1 MNTQLTLVHRSIW
14 PKTVLRWLPT
24 FLGFPLGG
32 LAAKLIVGHV
42 DAMAPAVAGGALSG
56 AILGTVQWLGMRRT
70 GPSPLRWIVA
80 TAAGFAVGLGAGA
93 AAVDYQTD
101 LGSLATQGAIC
112 GAAIG
117 VAQAAVLYRRL
128 GRIVL
133 AWPATLA
140 GLWALGWTITSS
152 AGIDVEAQ
160 YTVFGSSGAI
170 VVTAATSVLAIV
182 LATAS
187 PRSVTRS

>member
-1 MNTQLTLVHRSIW
+1 
-14 PKTVLRWLPT
+14 
-24 FLGFPLGG
+24 
-32 LAAKLIVGHV
+32 
-42 DAMAPAVAGGALSG
+42 
-56 AILGTVQWLGMRRT
+56 
-70 GPSPLRWIVA
+70 
-80 TAAGFAVGLGAGA
+80 
-93 AAVDYQTD
+93 VDYQTD